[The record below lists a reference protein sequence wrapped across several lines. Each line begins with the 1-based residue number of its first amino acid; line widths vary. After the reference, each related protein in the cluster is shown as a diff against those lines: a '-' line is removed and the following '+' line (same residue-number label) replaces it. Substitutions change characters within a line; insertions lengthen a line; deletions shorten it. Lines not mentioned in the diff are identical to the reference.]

1 MVSAYAAHVGV
12 RRQGWGVLPP
22 WRRAI
27 AVLLAVAAVAFIV
40 VVVGMFLRDSH
51 ARDSGQ
57 LAIARVLD
65 VHWALHVSTADVQ
78 FVTRDGTPVSAKL
91 DLLAA
96 EGSPE
101 RGDRI
106 EVRYRPEDPAGTVV
120 VAHVDRVSYWLVVA
134 PSVSILAS
142 VGAWPAYRAVEPA
155 LRPPAKHLA
164 PSS

>member
-1 MVSAYAAHVGV
+1 M
-12 RRQGWGVLPP
+12 
-22 WRRAI
+22 
-27 AVLLAVAAVAFIV
+27 AVLLTVAAVAFIAF
-40 VVVGMFLRDSH
+40 VVGMLLRDSH
-51 ARDSGQ
+51 VRDSGQ
-57 LAIARVLD
+57 LATARVLD
-65 VHWALHVSTADVQ
+65 VHWSLRVSTADVQ
-78 FVTRDGTPVSAKL
+78 FVTRDNDTPVSAKL

-120 VAHVDRVSYWLVVA
+120 VAHVDRVIYWLLVA
-134 PSVSILAS
+134 PSVSILAC

-164 PSS
+164 PSG